1 MARGFG
7 TEDSGISKGGGY
19 SRVKASLARSK
30 LRLSPS
36 NLVRLASRDEASS
49 WLSNRAVSR
58 DSFSALEH
66 SGLSTEKKTFEPQG
80 VEGNKIQ

>member
-1 MARGFG
+1 MGLG
-7 TEDSGISKGGGY
+7 IEDSGVSEEGDY

-36 NLVRLASRDEASS
+36 ILVFLVSRDEASS
-49 WLSNRAVSR
+49 WLSNSAVSR

-66 SGLSTEKKTFEPQG
+66 SGK
-80 VEGNKIQ
+80 VV

>member
-1 MARGFG
+1 MARGLG
-7 TEDSGISKGGGY
+7 TEDSGVSEGGGY

-36 NLVRLASRDEASS
+36 ILVHSASRDEASS
-49 WLSNRAVSR
+49 WLSNRAFSR

-66 SGLSTEKKTFEPQG
+66 SSEEVCAQKKHL
-80 VEGNKIQ
+80 